1 MVLTPRAIVGSLGI
15 TLLACSVGAC
25 DLVSTEAGGGQSE
38 APPASAIG
46 PKAIAI
52 LGGPGVYDET
62 AWLTFLRAY
71 PFAVTRVDFI
81 SAPLGDQ
88 ALAGFDIVILDR
100 LSRTFDVD
108 EAATLASWVQRG
120 GSLLALA
127 GYVNDEGDQA
137 RQNSLLAGLPVRYAP
152 GLIAL
157 GPFRYV
163 SDFSAHPTTTGLRSV
178 PFWGGYRVTL
188 TGTCNGPGQIVA
200 SLDGDPVAVA
210 CQHGAGR
217 VYVWGDEWVEYSS
230 QWASGTD
237 APRFWQNAMDWL
249 AHRS

>member
-1 MVLTPRAIVGSLGI
+1 MMLTLRAIVGAFGI
-15 TLLACSVGAC
+15 ALLVCGVGAC
-25 DLVSTEAGGGQSE
+25 DLVSTDAGGGQPGTPT
-38 APPASAIG
+38 ATAIG
-46 PKAIAI
+46 PRAIAI
-52 LGGPGVYDET
+52 LGAPGVYDET

-71 PFAVTRVDFI
+71 PFAVTRVDLI
-81 SAPLGDQ
+81 SAPLGDR
-88 ALAGFDIVILDR
+88 ALVAFDIVILDR
-100 LSRTFDVD
+100 LSRIFDAD
-108 EAATLASWVQRG
+108 EAATLASWVHRG

-127 GYVNDEGDQA
+127 GYVNNEEDQA
-137 RQNSLLAGLPVRYAP
+137 RQNSLLAALPVRYAP
-152 GLIAL
+152 GLIAM

-163 SDFSAHPTTTGLRSV
+163 SDFSAHPTTAGLRSV

-188 TGTCNGPGQIVA
+188 TGTCDGPSQTVA

-237 APRFWQNAMDWL
+237 APRFWQDAMDWL